1 MTKESGAFAMRCIER
16 IRQLV
21 LAAAFGLC
29 VGEVGETASA
39 GEPFADTDA
48 RATLAARKALHGDEQ
63 LAGLSLGVSVKNG
76 VATIWGLVP
85 TDSSARRVER
95 RVKSIAGVREVRGD
109 LHVQANDDPPAWDRN
124 RIAKVELDLP
134 APVVMDS
141 PISLPPPERARR
153 IEQKDVFPPDA
164 LATKSVETTRPG
176 SDPFTEQLV
185 AFKPDPSPQIGKLWR
200 SDKRYAGVEFEV
212 KQGVVRLSGKFES
225 WNDVWPFAE
234 AVSLMEGVDRVVIAK
249 VSVAGK

>member
-16 IRQLV
+16 IRQFV

-29 VGEVGETASA
+29 VGEVGETTFA
-39 GEPFADTDA
+39 GEPSADNDTQ
-48 RATLAARKALHGDEQ
+48 ATLAARKAFQDDDQ
-63 LAGLSLGVSVKNG
+63 LAGLSLGVRVKDG
-76 VATIWGLVP
+76 VATVWGLVP
-85 TDSSARRVER
+85 TDSVARRVER
-95 RVKSIAGVREVRGD
+95 RVKSVVGVREVRGD
-109 LHVQANDDPPAWDRN
+109 LHVQANDDVPARERN
-124 RIAKVELDLP
+124 RIAKEESDLP

-153 IEQKDVFPPDA
+153 PELNEVFPPDA
-164 LATKSVETTRPG
+164 LAAKSPETTRPAA
-176 SDPFTEQLV
+176 DPFTERLV

-212 KQGVVRLSGKFES
+212 KQGVVRLSGNFES
-225 WNDVWPFAE
+225 WNDLWPFAD
-234 AVSLMEGVDRVVIAK
+234 AVSLMEGVERVVIAK